1 MASLFSQIQGR
12 EEMNKNPKAEKRQYP
27 RIEQSLPL
35 SVVANGYDFATTTQ
49 NVSCV
54 GAYCHIHKYMP
65 PFTKVMVKLNLP
77 VAASGGNKNYSV
89 ECRGVVVRTEDVSK
103 GGFNIAIFFNEI
115 RDSERQKISEYIKQF
130 LPQNASNLQRI

>member
-1 MASLFSQIQGR
+1 MS
-12 EEMNKNPKAEKRQYP
+12 KNSRAEKRLYP

-77 VAASGGNKNYSV
+77 VAASSGHKNYSV
-89 ECRGVVVRTEDVSK
+89 ECRGVVIRTEDVSK

-115 RDSERQKISEYIKQF
+115 RESERQKISEYINRF
-130 LPQNASNLQRI
+130 LPENAPHPQRV